1 MSSIRGKDTKIE
13 LLLRKA
19 LWRSGIRGYRV
30 AMKLPGRPDI
40 VFTKYKVVVFCDG
53 DFWHGYKFNEWKERL
68 SPHWLNK
75 IQRNIE
81 RDKKNDVKLKDEG
94 WTVLH
99 FWEWEILQ
107 SVEICKQKV
116 VDVLAEKGYK
126 KRKHRH
132 QELK

>member
-1 MSSIRGKDTKIE
+1 
-13 LLLRKA
+13 
-19 LWRSGIRGYRV
+19 
-30 AMKLPGRPDI
+30 MKLPGRPDI

-81 RDKKNDVKLKDEG
+81 RDKKNDAKLKDDG

-99 FWEWEILQ
+99 FWEWEILED
-107 SVEICKQKV
+107 VEMCKRKV
-116 VDVLAEKGYK
+116 VDALFEKGFEK
-126 KRKHRH
+126 
-132 QELK
+132 

>member
-13 LLLRKA
+13 LLMRKA
-19 LWRSGIRGYRV
+19 LRRSGIRGYRV

-53 DFWHGYKFNEWKERL
+53 DFWHGYKFNELKERL

-81 RDKKNDVKLKDEG
+81 RDKENDAKLKDDG

-99 FWEWEILQ
+99 FWEWQILED
-107 SVEICKQKV
+107 VEMCKQKI
-116 VDVLAEKGYK
+116 VDTLFEKGYEK
-126 KRKHRH
+126 
-132 QELK
+132 